1 MRPGNVK
8 CITARRATF
17 RKDPPMDTEARAV
30 VNLSQRPCKFAL
42 TMRGDGIRLNLVNDV
57 KIARLEKQRN
67 AIRRRLYVNEPS
79 VSKSFQFFDAAKH
92 RLVSWALL
100 PLALIAA
107 GMLAGCETQS
117 LSPAD
122 AAKQSAVNTAAETNE
137 LISLREGDVVKIA
150 FPGSPTF
157 DTTQQ
162 IRRDGRITLL
172 LIGDVD
178 VVGLTPAELEARLL
192 DLYASQLSSKQVS
205 VAVVSS
211 LIPVYVTGAVRSPGK
226 IMSDHPLTALGA
238 VMEAGGF
245 DINNANS
252 KDVVVIRREGNIMK
266 SYRLNLKAVL
276 QGKQVE
282 PFFLKPYDIVNVPQ
296 RFSMF

>member
-1 MRPGNVK
+1 M
-8 CITARRATF
+8 
-17 RKDPPMDTEARAV
+17 
-30 VNLSQRPCKFAL
+30 
-42 TMRGDGIRLNLVNDV
+42 
-57 KIARLEKQRN
+57 
-67 AIRRRLYVNEPS
+67 NEPLD
-79 VSKSFQFFDAAKH
+79 SKSLQFFAAGK
-92 RLVSWALL
+92 RQLVSLALL

-107 GMLAGCETQS
+107 GMLAGCETPTF
-117 LSPAD
+117 SPAD
-122 AAKQSAVNTAAETNE
+122 AAKQSAVDAAAETNE
-137 LISLREGDVVKIA
+137 LIRLREGDVVKVS

-172 LIGDVD
+172 LVGDED

-238 VMEAGGF
+238 VMEAGGY
-245 DINNANS
+245 DINNANL

-266 SYRLNLKAVL
+266 SYKLNLKAEL